1 MAMPEPLLE
10 EPPRDRWCDLVLTG
24 GVASGVVYPWAIV
37 ELARKFRFRNLGG
50 TSVGA
55 MAATIAAACEYG
67 RRNGNTAAFEVMRQL
82 PVQLAKPVESM
93 EGAGPRTKMLSLF
106 QPSVAGQRL
115 FELALAVLD
124 EVYRERKLQ
133 RDGGRV
139 ACGKDP
145 SDAKAAGWTTADPK
159 RENANAKSRRYLKA
173 FFSALWRLYGNTANG
188 PAFAALVVALASI
201 ANFELMKPLR
211 VGNAWPGWVLHA
223 GLVAALGLLAWS
235 LILFIREIARDL
247 KYGLVEPDL
256 GLCRGTWVDHPRNCD
271 RKGHPIAA
279 LVDWMHEGV
288 QRAAGLTDNDAPLT
302 FEELWHAPLFPGGS
316 KPAINQRGEPAFRS
330 INLEMVT
337 TNLDHGRPYNLPLND
352 KAARLFFDPAS
363 WEKFFPKPVIEA
375 LVRDAVPYLPLSKA
389 DPSNPTM
396 PPEVTTLLELPS
408 GKLPIVVAARM
419 SLSFPLLFATVPLYA
434 IDYKVADK
442 TKRGFRKCRFSD
454 GGLCSNF
461 PVHYFDSALPRWP
474 TFGLWLETRS
484 TARPDDPVVLPSSQG
499 EEWWDSWQSAAPQG
513 QRATDGMSGT
523 SRITTPLGQLGSL
536 LAAAFRAAKDWRD
549 MTAMRQPHMRRRVA
563 RIGLQQGEGE
573 LNIGMAADRIIDM
586 AGNYGTR
593 AGLMLCDAFAP
604 KEGASGPTEIW
615 REHLAVRLQVLLDGL
630 QGLLK
635 NIGTAASAEGHTE
648 SVARLLGDWEKKAVI
663 SSESDTR
670 PLSHSQSNEVGRLVQ
685 DIAQLE
691 AALAGRQKLPQAQK
705 PISDFSLRP
714 RL

>member
-1 MAMPEPLLE
+1 MPEPLLE
-10 EPPRDRWCDLVLTG
+10 EPPQDRWCDLVLTG

-67 RRNGNTAAFEVMRQL
+67 RRNGNPTAFEVMRQL
-82 PVQLAKPVESM
+82 PVELAKPVDSM
-93 EGAGPRTKMLSLF
+93 EGAGQRTKMLSLF

-124 EVYRERKLQ
+124 EVYREREKQ
-133 RDGGRV
+133 SGEDGGNLSNE
-139 ACGKDP
+139 A
-145 SDAKAAGWTTADPK
+145 SAAQPAAPTAAVRDK
-159 RENANAKSRRYLKA
+159 ENANAKSRRYLGV
-173 FFSALWRLYGNTANG
+173 FFSALWRLYGKAANG
-188 PAFAALVVALASI
+188 PALAALVVAVASM
-201 ANFELMKPLR
+201 ANFELMKPLP
-211 VGNAWPGWVLHA
+211 VGNAWPGWVLLA
-223 GLVAALGLLAWS
+223 GLIAALALLAWA

-256 GLCRGTWVDHPRNCD
+256 GLCRGTWVDHPRNRD
-271 RKGHPIAA
+271 RKGRRLTA

-288 QRAAGLTDNDAPLT
+288 QRAAGLTDDDAPLT
-302 FEELWHAPLFPGGS
+302 FEELWHAPLYPGGN
-316 KPAINQRGEPAFRS
+316 KPAINERGEPAFRS

-352 KAARLFFDPAS
+352 KAARLFFDPVS
-363 WEKFFPKPVIEA
+363 WKKFFPKPVIDA
-375 LVRDAVPYLPLSKA
+375 LIRDAVPYLPLSNA

-396 PPEVTTLLELPS
+396 PREVTTLLELPS
-408 GKLPIVVAARM
+408 GKMPIVVAARM

-434 IDYKVADK
+434 IDYEIAPAED
-442 TKRGFRKCRFSD
+442 RGFRKCRFSD

-461 PVHYFDSALPRWP
+461 PVHFFDSALPRWP
-474 TFGLWLETRS
+474 TFGLWLEPRS
-484 TARPDDPVVLPSSQG
+484 QARPDDHVVLPAFQG
-499 EEWWDSWQSAAPQG
+499 EGWGDSWQSAAPRG
-513 QRATDGMSGT
+513 ELADETRGRTP
-523 SRITTPLGQLGSL
+523 ITTPLGQLGSL

-563 RIGLQQGEGE
+563 RIGLQHGEGE
-573 LNIGMAADRIIDM
+573 LNIGMAADRIIYM

-604 KEGASGPTEIW
+604 KEGASGPTDIW

-663 SSESDTR
+663 SSKSDTR

-685 DIAQLE
+685 EIAQLE